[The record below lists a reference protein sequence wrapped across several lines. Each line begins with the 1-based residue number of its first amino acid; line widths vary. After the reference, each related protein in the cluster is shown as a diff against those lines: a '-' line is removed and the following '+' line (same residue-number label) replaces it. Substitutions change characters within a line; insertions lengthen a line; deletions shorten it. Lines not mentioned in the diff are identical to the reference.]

1 MFAQP
6 TGRERMGSPTLQTLH
21 DPIVLTWGARAPA
34 SRTEPQIREYFAS
47 GGTSVPSTSAPAA
60 SPVGVPT
67 LTPDGGLLWE
77 ALADFPQLEAVRS
90 HAPP

>member
-1 MFAQP
+1 
-6 TGRERMGSPTLQTLH
+6 MGSPTLQTLH

-47 GGTSVPSTSAPAA
+47 GGTSVPPA

-67 LTPDGGLLWE
+67 LAPDGGLRWE